1 MPRTIEDVLECAT
14 STPADGLTAPACGT
28 TTTCLPPPIERSA
41 LLIDWGGAILT

>member
-28 TTTCLPPPIERSA
+28 YLTLPIERSA
-41 LLIDWGGAILT
+41 LLIDWGLF